1 MLKALRFDVANENC
15 HLWAIRH
22 RFESLLLLLLLRRL
36 LLLLLLFCCADP
48 VSAINAVCN
57 KSRLQLVR
65 VYDFRLRGRHFSA
78 S

>member
-36 LLLLLLFCCADP
+36 LLLL
-48 VSAINAVCN
+48 
-57 KSRLQLVR
+57 
-65 VYDFRLRGRHFSA
+65 RGSCERH
-78 S
+78 